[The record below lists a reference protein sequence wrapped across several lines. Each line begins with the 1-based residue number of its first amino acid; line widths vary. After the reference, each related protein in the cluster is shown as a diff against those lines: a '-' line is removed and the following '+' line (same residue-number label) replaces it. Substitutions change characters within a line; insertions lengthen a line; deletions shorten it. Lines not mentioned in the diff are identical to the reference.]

1 MCLYCGCLLLRTRQ
15 SLRCYW
21 TMTASLLS
29 TKITWK
35 RGKILVKSN
44 QHIHL
49 SVYVSFSSS
58 SYSIFRLFLPLSFS
72 FSLSLTHFI
81 VVSCS
86 IIFLYHFSISL
97 SFCSL
102 SLYFYRMYLSVMYCV
117 YYFSL
122 SPSFIRSFSLQR
134 FIFFIL
140 SFLYP
145 YQCLSK

>member
-1 MCLYCGCLLLRTRQ
+1 M
-15 SLRCYW
+15 
-21 TMTASLLS
+21 
-29 TKITWK
+29 
-35 RGKILVKSN
+35 VKSN

-58 SYSIFRLFLPLSFS
+58 SYSIFRLFLPLSYS

-102 SLYFYRMYLSVMYCV
+102 SLYFYRMYLSVMCV
-117 YYFSL
+117 LFFSL
-122 SPSFIRSFSLQR
+122 SLFHSVFFVTTFYLFHSLFPLPIPMLKQIVITFYENSNLQNNLSLQEKYR
-134 FIFFIL
+134 EL
-140 SFLYP
+140 SLLLEP
-145 YQCLSK
+145 P